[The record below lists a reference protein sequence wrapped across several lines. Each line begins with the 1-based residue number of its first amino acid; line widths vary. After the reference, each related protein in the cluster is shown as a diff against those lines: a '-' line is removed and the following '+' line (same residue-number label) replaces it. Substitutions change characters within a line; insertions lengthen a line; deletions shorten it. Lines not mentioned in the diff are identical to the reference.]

1 MLVSAERGYE
11 IWAETYASEP
21 NPILALESRTLARLL
36 ASQQPKRVLDIACG
50 TGRWSLHFRQ
60 LGADVIGLDA
70 SQPML
75 AQAAKQTSLNGFLVH
90 ATADALPI
98 RSNVADLI
106 LCSMSLGYFPK
117 LRDVFGE
124 FARTAAAGATIV
136 ISDLHPAAI
145 AAGWTRSFK
154 KDGRKFEIEH
164 QSHTLAGIEDAGRRA
179 GLQMTLSHTAYFDDS
194 DVASFRAAGREAIL
208 AKVRETPALLITIW
222 KKTCS

>member
-11 IWAETYASEP
+11 IWAEAYASEP
-21 NPILALESRTLARLL
+21 NPILALESRTLRCLL
-36 ASQQPKRVLDIACG
+36 ANQQPKQVLDIACG
-50 TGRWSLHFRQ
+50 TGRWSLYFRQ

-75 AQAAKQTSLNGFLVH
+75 AQAAKQSSLSGFLVH

-98 RSNVADLI
+98 RNKSADLI

-117 LRDVFGE
+117 LRDVFQE
-124 FARTAAAGATIV
+124 FARTAAASATIV

-154 KDGRKFEIEH
+154 KNGQKFEIEH
-164 QSHTLAGIEDAGRRA
+164 QSHTLGDIEDAGQRA
-179 GLQMTLSHTAYFDDS
+179 GLQMALSHTAYFDDS
-194 DVASFRAAGREAIL
+194 DISSFRAAGREPLFAEVK
-208 AKVRETPALLITIW
+208 ATPALLITIW
-222 KKTCS
+222 KKPCF